1 MGFNMQGR
9 VFSYIHFNGQ
19 VGSLVKIATVTD
31 FAARTDEFMAFGKDI
46 AMQIAMTNP
55 QAPYELLEEPSIRYD
70 GASVQSLFDDIS
82 KKLGEKVELVIF
94 QRFDFKK
101 D

>member
-1 MGFNMQGR
+1 MEGR

-19 VGSLVKIATVTD
+19 VGSLVKISTITD

-55 QAPYELLEEPSIRYD
+55 ETVGELLREFSIKQEGVSI
-70 GASVQSLFDDIS
+70 GALTSAIS
-82 KKLGEKVELVIF
+82 KTLGEKVEIVEF
-94 QRFDFKK
+94 KRFSFNK
-101 D
+101 